1 MSGHFIAQDD
11 YLRVIVQVL
20 IQILHS
26 GIDNLKYIQTIWPQ
40 QSDINVKWL
49 KLMLVHACKKI
60 HQMLFNCV
68 TQNYQRSLML
78 WTDEIQ
84 AATKLTFSSHQKQN

>member
-26 GIDNLKYIQTIWPQ
+26 GIDNLKYIQTIWSQ
-40 QSDINVKWL
+40 QSDISA
-49 KLMLVHACKKI
+49 ML
-60 HQMLFNCV
+60 NC
-68 TQNYQRSLML
+68 
-78 WTDEIQ
+78 
-84 AATKLTFSSHQKQN
+84 